1 MTQSTDKTPLLGA
14 HKRTPRCYILP
25 YALLLVVCVL
35 CNLVPLIPSRI
46 LEATFS
52 DSVGLRLFLLLL
64 PDYLQDMLWPPLGHV
79 LDYMASNA
87 LYGQPSFSLRRSIRK
102 SDSLNAILKG
112 LLLKVPSI
120 FITFLVALR
129 LAGLSIWLSSMLAVL
144 CSGLMGGIAFIIS
157 VDSVRMLQ
165 GLKSKRDDALE
176 GCTPERDDIQICYTA
191 AMKSRERFRRV
202 WKLLLFTG
210 VCVLLLLATSSEN
223 TAVCIR
229 LRHQIRSMDE
239 TYEKMVQSF
248 PKASR
253 VLEAMRETG
262 GITAHILVACE
273 RVWQVRPPPLSE
285 LPELQ
290 AVRFAFN
297 QLWAVFRGDNTD
309 GGWGRDG
316 DLPYHSG

>member
-1 MTQSTDKTPLLGA
+1 MTQLTDKTPLLGA
-14 HKRTPRCYILP
+14 YKRTPRCYILP

-46 LEATFS
+46 LVATFS

-64 PDYLQDMLWPPLGHV
+64 PDYLQDVLWPPLGHL
-79 LDYMASNA
+79 LDYMAFNA
-87 LYGQPSFSLRRSIRK
+87 SSVRRLIRK

-112 LLLKVPSI
+112 LLLKVPLI
-120 FITFLVALR
+120 LITFLVALR

-165 GLKSKRDDALE
+165 GLKSKRDDAVE
-176 GCTPERDDIQICYTA
+176 GCAPERDNLQICYTA

-202 WKLLLFTG
+202 WKLLLFAG

-229 LRHQIRSMDE
+229 LGHQIRSMDE

-262 GITAHILVACE
+262 GITAHIVFACE

-285 LPELQ
+285 LPEL
-290 AVRFAFN
+290 
-297 QLWAVFRGDNTD
+297 
-309 GGWGRDG
+309 
-316 DLPYHSG
+316 